1 MCEKPI
7 SVDVEATAQILEKAN
22 SRPDQKFLVPFCRRC
37 ESPLQVARV
46 QDLGSDRSPDD
57 DSYRNVKNM
66 VEAGSL
72 GHVHAV
78 ETTCLD
84 QQDPTGTSDSQESTP
99 PVGTFAVLT
108 MNLE

>member
-22 SRPDQKFLVPFCRRC
+22 ARPNQKFLVPFCRRC
-37 ESPLQVARV
+37 ESRLQVAR
-46 QDLGSDRSPDD
+46 LHRLRSDRSIDD
-57 DSYRNVKNM
+57 ESYRNVKRM

-84 QQDPTGTSDSQESTP
+84 QQDPTGTSDSRKSP
-99 PVGTFAVLT
+99 HPVRGLQ
-108 MNLE
+108 N